1 MGGRPG
7 FGFRDSM
14 GVRRGAGAL
23 CPGAEGSGGR
33 SLGAEGPRALRVSAG
48 PSPLGQQNMWLKCRW
63 TRNGGGRGRGAAG
76 WRPWPC
82 LQPLEGGVI
91 SPPFWGV
98 ALPVAVAAG
107 VPHVV
112 QRHHHLVWVRVF
124 VQFHHARHHGGP
136 AVWSEHGGSESW
148 WSAYCV
154 PGTPQ
159 CSEGGVLLP
168 HLTETE
174 TGLREVR
181 CVPRSTQGTRGRQSS
196 GPVRRPGRPHPPTAH
211 ALSVWKG
218 GPRHAQQQRKLSGQL
233 IRPPH
238 STAVS
243 TESQKGRDRS
253 ES

>member
-91 SPPFWGV
+91 SPPLGGV

-124 VQFHHARHHGGP
+124 VQFHHAWHHGGP
-136 AVWSEHGGSESW
+136 AIWSEHGGSESW

-159 CSEGGVLLP
+159 CSEGSLITPP
-168 HLTETE
+168 HRD
-174 TGLREVR
+174 GDWAQRGEVR
-181 CVPRSTQGTRGRQSS
+181 AQEHTGHT
-196 GPVRRPGRPHPPTAH
+196 GPSELRPGEKAWAPTPSH
-211 ALSVWKG
+211 
-218 GPRHAQQQRKLSGQL
+218 
-233 IRPPH
+233 
-238 STAVS
+238 
-243 TESQKGRDRS
+243 RS
-253 ES
+253 RI